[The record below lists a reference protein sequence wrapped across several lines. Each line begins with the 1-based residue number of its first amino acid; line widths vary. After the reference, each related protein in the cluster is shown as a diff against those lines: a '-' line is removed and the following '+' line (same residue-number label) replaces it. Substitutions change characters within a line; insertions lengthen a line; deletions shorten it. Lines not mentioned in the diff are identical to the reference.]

1 MRTSADALGS
11 FVGRQPELD
20 LVAGL
25 LADASSG
32 SARAVLVFGDAGLG
46 KTALLGAAARRAGT
60 EVLVLSGACLMLSA
74 TSVPFLAIRSLVRS
88 CPPAPSAGS
97 VPGFDGVEPSDAL
110 LRFDAWLDRLC
121 AERTVMLIV
130 DDLHWADESTL
141 DLLTYLL
148 AGPADRRLLV
158 AGTIRSGEAPDG
170 SPLQAWLANARR
182 FPRVGEIALDP
193 LDREA
198 TTAQLAEILGGQ
210 PHQSLV
216 EDVVHRTGGNPYFI
230 RLIATGLRPSD
241 RSAPRTLGGDLRSVL
256 LQSWSRLTP
265 PARELSRILAVAGR
279 PTSEVEL
286 ADVAA
291 LTGIRPALDEL
302 VQAGVVDV
310 RPGRTLLVPPPA
322 DRRGSRP

>member
-32 SARAVLVFGDAGLG
+32 SARVVLVFGDAGLG

-170 SPLQAWLANARR
+170 SRCRPGWRMPGGFPASARSR
-182 FPRVGEIALDP
+182 STRWIARPPPRNWP
-193 LDREA
+193 
-198 TTAQLAEILGGQ
+198 
-210 PHQSLV
+210 
-216 EDVVHRTGGNPYFI
+216 
-230 RLIATGLRPSD
+230 
-241 RSAPRTLGGDLRSVL
+241 RSSVA
-256 LQSWSRLTP
+256 SHTSRWSRTSFIEPAATP
-265 PARELSRILAVAGR
+265 ISSG
-279 PTSEVEL
+279 
-286 ADVAA
+286 
-291 LTGIRPALDEL
+291 
-302 VQAGVVDV
+302 
-310 RPGRTLLVPPPA
+310 
-322 DRRGSRP
+322 